1 MNITH
6 FLVFKGQNTREI
18 AKINDLHDDGTP
30 KLDHEIMS
38 EAQKLIRA
46 FCDERNFKIHYTRVW
61 NSDGKTVFDVGSH
74 TEFFHLIPEVDFSTG
89 GVKMEHSTNKLNL
102 VPAIREVEAQ
112 IHELETKFNAEVKPY
127 RDSLKALRKINR
139 ACERCNGE
147 GKVLRSRACAEDDR
161 PDPDDPSDYIT
172 CPICHGTGLSKKE
185 KEEDK

>member
-6 FLVFKGQNTREI
+6 SLVFKGQNTREI

-30 KLDHEIMS
+30 KPDHEIMS

-89 GVKMEHSTNKLNL
+89 GTQMGHSTNKLNL

-127 RDSLKALRKINR
+127 RDSLKALRKINQ

-147 GKVLRSRACAEDDR
+147 GKVLRSRVCAEDDR
-161 PDPDDPSDYIT
+161 PDSDDPSDYIT
-172 CPICHGTGLSKKE
+172 CPLCHGTGLSKKE